1 MSSPE
6 FSAKPRK
13 SVHWTVKSNYPL
25 RTGSF
30 ILTFFFVSLHI
41 WDKGYSPLFWSLL
54 TMQLLI
60 YPHFAFWRA
69 RRCTNSQQAEVQ
81 NLVFDTVLFGF
92 MASVLQ
98 FPIVITFTVFIAC
111 TVNITITRG
120 AKGTLLALA
129 AFLSGAVIPGVIFGW
144 HFSPETSLL
153 TTLVCLFSNSIY
165 MIFISITANGRN
177 NQLRT
182 IRETLRQ
189 NENKLKQQLIEIQDL
204 QIKLQAKSDKE
215 IKSLQN
221 YLSNIIQSM
230 PSALISIDE
239 KGKVTQWN
247 AAAEKIIGINS
258 MDILGKQLWNAETR
272 MQKFENNFYDVIKM
286 KRPLFFHREPITYS
300 SNKLFN
306 ISIYP
311 LVSNG
316 IAGAVLM
323 MDDVTDIEKMEKQL
337 RQAQKMEAVGNLVG
351 GLAHDFNNVLSGIT
365 GTVSLMKFIVEQKN
379 VDLDEMM
386 ENIVVI
392 EESAE
397 RAADMVKQLLTL
409 SRNHEL
415 SLTPV
420 DLNLSIKHVEKICR
434 NTFDKSVEINIRQK
448 YDPVMI
454 MADPSQIEQIILNLF
469 INSMHAMTIMRPE
482 NEQQGGELSVF
493 IDKIAA
499 DEHFRATHPEA
510 NGTDYWVLRIRDDG
524 VGMEPEIMGKIFD
537 PFFTTKK
544 MEQGSGLGLA
554 MVYSIVQQHKGF
566 IDVYSEPGA
575 GSTFSVFL
583 PVFANA
589 VETEESLME
598 EEFNYNGTGCILVV
612 DDEDVV
618 RRTAGKILEK
628 CGYSIIDASDG
639 EKAVSIYKE
648 KQQEII
654 GVLLDMAM
662 PRMSGKAVLIEL
674 LKINP
679 HVKVIIASGFMQDKR
694 TEEALNLGVKGF
706 VDKPYTMT
714 SLAKKIKEVF

>member
-1 MSSPE
+1 MSSSE

-30 ILTFFFVSLHI
+30 ILTFIFVSLHI
-41 WDKGYSPLFWSLL
+41 WGKGYSSLFWGLL
-54 TMQLLI
+54 ILQLLI

-69 RRCTNSQQAEVQ
+69 RRCTNSQQAEVH
-81 NLVFDTVLFGF
+81 NLVLDTFLFGV
-92 MASVLQ
+92 MSSVLE

-120 AKGTLLALA
+120 VKGTLLALA
-129 AFLSGAVIPGVIFGW
+129 AFLIGAVIPIVILGW
-144 HFSPETSLL
+144 HFSPGTSLP
-153 TTLVCLFSNSIY
+153 TTLACLLSNSIY

-177 NQLRT
+177 NQLRA

-189 NENKLKQQLIEIQDL
+189 NENKLKQQLVEIQDL
-204 QIKLQAKSDKE
+204 QIRLQAKSDKE

-239 KGKVTQWN
+239 NGKVTQWN

-258 MDILGKQLWNAETR
+258 MNILGKQLWNAETR
-272 MQKFENNFYDVIKM
+272 MKKFENNFYDVIKM
-286 KRPLFFHREPITYS
+286 KRPLFFHKEPITYA

-316 IAGAVLM
+316 IAGAVLR
-323 MDDVTDIEKMEKQL
+323 MDDVTDIEKIEEQL
-337 RQAQKMEAVGNLVG
+337 RQAQKMEAVGSLVG
-351 GLAHDFNNVLSGIT
+351 GLAHDFNNVLGGIT
-365 GTVSLMKFIVEQKN
+365 GTVSLMRYFLEQKN
-379 VDLDEMM
+379 VNPDEML

-397 RAADMVKQLLTL
+397 RAADLVKQLLTL
-409 SRNHEL
+409 SRKHEL

-434 NTFDKSVEINIRQK
+434 NTFDKSVEINVQQD

-454 MADPSQIEQIILNLF
+454 MADPAQIEQIVLNLF
-469 INSMHAMTIMRPE
+469 INAMHAMTIMRPE
-482 NEQQGGELSVF
+482 NEQQGGELGVF

-499 DEHFRATHPEA
+499 DEHFRASHPEA
-510 NGTDYWVLRIRDDG
+510 SEKDYWVLKVRDNG
-524 VGMEPEIMGKIFD
+524 VGIEPELLGKIFD

-554 MVYSIVQQHKGF
+554 MVYNIVQQHKGF
-566 IDVYSEPGA
+566 IDVYSEPGT

-583 PVFANA
+583 PVLTDA
-589 VETEESLME
+589 VKTEDSLIE
-598 EEFNYNGTGCILVV
+598 EKFNYNGTGCILVV
-612 DDEDVV
+612 DDEDVI

-628 CGYSIIDASDG
+628 CGYSVIDASDG
-639 EKAVSIYKE
+639 EKAVCIYKE
-648 KQQEII
+648 KQDEII

-662 PRMSGKAVLIEL
+662 PKMSGKEVFIEL

-694 TEEALNLGVKGF
+694 IDEALNLGVKGYI
-706 VDKPYTMT
+706 DKPYTMT